1 LLDVILGLA
10 VLLTN
15 LSVGEISHGQLSD
28 HLSVATFYQLQD
40 ANTPLTTTTPVTLSQ
55 FVDVTPAGGE
65 GALVTW
71 MAQRTSA
78 EEVTYTVTL
87 NGVVLNTYTVNT
99 VAPSTEKYAMQD
111 AFHTSNV
118 KKGQNVL
125 AFTVT
130 GGAGTLEISDVMLW
144 VRVKD
149 T

>member
-1 LLDVILGLA
+1 MLDG
-10 VLLTN
+10 N
-15 LSVGEISHGQLSD
+15 KS
-28 HLSVATFYQLQD
+28 
-40 ANTPLTTTTPVTLSQ
+40 LTTTTPVTLTRS
-55 FVDVTPAGGE
+55 VDVTPAGGE

-71 MAQRTSA
+71 MAQRTTA
-78 EEVTYTVTL
+78 AEVTYTVTL

-99 VAPSTEKYAMQD
+99 VGPSTEKYAMQE

-130 GGAGTLEISDVMLW
+130 GGTGTMVISDVMLW

-149 T
+149 D